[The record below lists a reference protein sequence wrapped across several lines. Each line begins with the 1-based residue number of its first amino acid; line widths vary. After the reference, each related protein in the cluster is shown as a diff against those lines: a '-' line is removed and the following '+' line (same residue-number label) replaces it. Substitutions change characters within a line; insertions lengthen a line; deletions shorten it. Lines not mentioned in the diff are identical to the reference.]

1 MKINKMRA
9 INYCSINFIKSKK
22 VLKLFIILEIFNDL
36 LTNVEKFYNKILK
49 YQMKN
54 FIKFL

>member
-1 MKINKMRA
+1 MRA

-54 FIKFL
+54 FIIFL